1 MADAVVAGVVVA
13 GVVVADA
20 VVAGVVVAGVV
31 VADAV
36 VAGVAMCEGD
46 DPTLF
51 FAGVDATE
59 AVGNA
64 NVDALGAGADCWEV
78 VVELVVSMFGPLGL
92 LGIRW
97 LFCRVSF
104 CLGGDERE
112 VDIGEFCG
120 VDGSVCC
127 CAVGALNGVV
137 C

>member
-1 MADAVVAGVVVA
+1 MAGVVVVCA
-13 GVVVADA
+13 
-20 VVAGVVVAGVV
+20 V

-46 DPTLF
+46 DPTF
-51 FAGVDATE
+51 VFAGVDGTE
-59 AVGNA
+59 AVGNV
-64 NVDALGAGADCWEV
+64 NVDALALAWGAGADCWEV

-92 LGIRW
+92 LGILW

-112 VDIGEFCG
+112 VDIGEICG